1 MRGNTKVLFFVLFFQ
16 KFGSHSNCLSKMQ
29 EKKKR
34 QIKAERRAGLPGE
47 KWRDSVAVLTT
58 LLNGRID
65 EVDTQLINDIE

>member
-1 MRGNTKVLFFVLFFQ
+1 
-16 KFGSHSNCLSKMQ
+16 MQ

-58 LLNGRID
+58 LLNGRIY